1 MKKALYEDYAKSID
15 ESAEIYNFAEN
26 LSSLVRE
33 SKHLVVNVYILTNGN
48 FNSDINVVQSLN
60 GVKIFTNVYD
70 LDRLFMLSSKAH
82 LPISINLKEEGFA
95 LPYLEA
101 NVNSREYASYLA
113 VVPGEFLSRIYERYG
128 SRLLE
133 QNVRAFL
140 QFSGKVN
147 KGIRETIKNE
157 PDMFFAYNNGI
168 TCTAKSISLNEKTHL
183 IETIDDLQIVNG
195 GQTVAS
201 VFHSTENTNVKDYLD
216 QVYVQMKL
224 SVVKDDEIFS
234 DVVSN
239 ISRFANTQNKVNN
252 ADFSSNNPKLIELEK
267 ISRLTLSPQTSNNLM
282 LTTWF
287 FERVRGQYNTARR
300 KAGVTPKLRKEFE
313 RKNPTKQK
321 FTKTD
326 LAKYVNCYRD
336 VTKGKKVVIAP
347 YTVARGSQKNYALF
361 INSNL
366 PYVVDEIYFE
376 DVVSK
381 MILFKECER
390 QYGVGDK
397 ALGKMRSVV
406 VPYTIGLFG
415 YLTDYT
421 LDLNKIWINQSISN
435 ELSEYLLMMMSKVQD
450 FIISNNASGT
460 NYTEWAKK
468 ESSWEKVKYAKWM
481 FNFESIKNDLT
492 DKKTLLARNAK
503 ITITEEDIENNKKKT
518 ELKRLKSVS
527 TEQWKTMAQ
536 LCYDNNLIKL
546 QIADLIRFTISKR
559 ALTPER
565 LSNREFKRAI
575 EVLNLSLSNFPDIF
589 KDISTS
595 IKEESKDIKHVDSI
609 DDIPI
614 TPELVKQMYLW
625 DLENKVLFA
634 WKRNTM
640 KKVMDGLMPLDKRKQ
655 FGFRLNLKE
664 LIKAGFSIDE

>member
-1 MKKALYEDYAKSID
+1 
-15 ESAEIYNFAEN
+15 
-26 LSSLVRE
+26 
-33 SKHLVVNVYILTNGN
+33 
-48 FNSDINVVQSLN
+48 
-60 GVKIFTNVYD
+60 
-70 LDRLFMLSSKAH
+70 
-82 LPISINLKEEGFA
+82 
-95 LPYLEA
+95 
-101 NVNSREYASYLA
+101 
-113 VVPGEFLSRIYERYG
+113 
-128 SRLLE
+128 
-133 QNVRAFL
+133 
-140 QFSGKVN
+140 
-147 KGIRETIKNE
+147 
-157 PDMFFAYNNGI
+157 
-168 TCTAKSISLNEKTHL
+168 
-183 IETIDDLQIVNG
+183 
-195 GQTVAS
+195 
-201 VFHSTENTNVKDYLD
+201 
-216 QVYVQMKL
+216 MKL

-267 ISRLTLSPQTSNNLM
+267 ISRLTLSPQTSDNLM

-313 RKNPTKQK
+313 KKNPTKQK

-326 LAKYVNCYRD
+326 LAKYVNCYKD
-336 VTKGKKVVIAP
+336 IMKGKKVVIAP
-347 YTVARGSQKNYALF
+347 YIVARGSQKNYALF
-361 INSNL
+361 ISSNL
-366 PYVVDEIYFE
+366 PDVVDEIYFE

-397 ALGKMRSVV
+397 ALGKMRNVV

-421 LDLNKIWINQSISN
+421 LDLSKIWINQSISN

-450 FIISNNASGT
+450 FIISNNVSGT

-468 ESSWEKVKYAKWM
+468 ETSWEKVKYAKWM

-546 QIADLIRFTISKR
+546 QIADLIKFTISKR

-614 TPELVKQMYLW
+614 TLELVKQMYLW